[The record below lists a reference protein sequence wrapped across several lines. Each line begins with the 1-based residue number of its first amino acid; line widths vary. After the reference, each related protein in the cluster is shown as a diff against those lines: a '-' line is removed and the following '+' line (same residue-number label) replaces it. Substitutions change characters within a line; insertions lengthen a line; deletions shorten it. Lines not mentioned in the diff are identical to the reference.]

1 VRLPAGDD
9 TGSKALTIK
18 GAAHCMCGFCGF
30 AGEWPPA
37 PEAEIVLDRMT
48 RTLHHRGPDD
58 SGTWT
63 DPEGP
68 VALGHRRLSILDLS
82 PLGHQPMHS
91 SCGRYV
97 IAFNGEIYNFAE
109 LREELEKRGRRFRGR
124 SDTEVMLEAFSEWGL
139 EKALQQFNGMFAFAL
154 WDRLERRLHLV
165 RDRLGEKPLYYGWS
179 GKTFLFGS
187 EPKALRVHPAF
198 QARIDRDALALYLR
212 HNYVP
217 APISIYMGVFKLPPG
232 TFLSLDPRETGV
244 LPEPQAYWSA
254 KDQAEQGIRNE
265 FTGSEEEISTR
276 LETLLKDAV
285 RLRMVADVPLGVFL
299 SGGIDSSM
307 IAALM
312 QVQSSR
318 PVRTFSIGF
327 RETGF
332 DEAAEAKRVAR
343 HLGTEHTELYLTPGE
358 ATATIPLLPA
368 LYDEPFADSSQ
379 IPTYLVASLARRQI
393 TVSLSGDGGDELF
406 GGYNR
411 YLWVTKLWRRFGW
424 LPGSVRSLMSD
435 ALRAVPQGGWDGAA
449 ELISPLLPRSGGKR
463 RLGEQIH
470 KFAGVLGEPG
480 PERMYLNLVSQ
491 WKLSERMVLGAP
503 RIRKTL
509 LDDPSWTTVSDVTQ
523 QMMLRDLVTY
533 LPDDILVKVD
543 RATMGVSLEARV
555 PFLDHRL
562 VEFAFRIPLGMK
574 VRNGEGKWILRQLLY
589 RHVPREMIER
599 PKMGFGI
606 PIGSWLRGP
615 LRPWAEELLSS
626 ARLTSE
632 EFFDP
637 KPIRARWTEHLSG
650 RRSWGYHLWTILMFQ
665 AWHSRP

>member
-1 VRLPAGDD
+1 MDPA
-9 TGSKALTIK
+9 
-18 GAAHCMCGFCGF
+18 
-30 AGEWPPA
+30 
-37 PEAEIVLDRMT
+37 V
-48 RTLHHRGPDD
+48 
-58 SGTWT
+58 
-63 DPEGP
+63 P

-109 LREELEKRGRRFRGR
+109 LRRELEKGGRTFRGR
-124 SDTEVMLEAFSEWGL
+124 SDTEIMLEAFSEWGL
-139 EKALQQFNGMFAFAL
+139 TRALERFNGMFAFAL
-154 WDRLERRLHLV
+154 WDRKERRLHLV
-165 RDRLGEKPLYYGWS
+165 RDRLGEKPLYYGWF
-179 GKTFLFGS
+179 GRTFLFGS
-187 EPKALRVHPAF
+187 EPKALRAHPGF
-198 QARIDRDALALYLR
+198 EARIDRDALALYLR

-217 APISIYMGVFKLPPG
+217 APLSIYIGVFKLPPG
-232 TFLSLDPRETGV
+232 TFLSLDPRETGS

-254 KDQAEQGIRNE
+254 RDKAEEGIRNQ
-265 FTGSEEEISTR
+265 FTGSEGEVGAQ
-276 LETLLKDAV
+276 LEALLKDAV
-285 RLRMVADVPLGVFL
+285 GLRMVADVPLGVFL
-299 SGGIDSSM
+299 SGGVDSST

-312 QVQSSR
+312 QAQSSR

-332 DEAAEAKRVAR
+332 DEAAEARRVAQ

-358 ATATIPLLPA
+358 ATATIPSLPT

-379 IPTYLVASLARRQI
+379 IPTYLVARLARRQI

-411 YLWVTKLWRRFGW
+411 YLWVTKLWRRVGW
-424 LPGSVRSLMSD
+424 LPGPVRSFVSD

-449 ELISPLLPRSGGKR
+449 ELISPLLPRSAGKR
-463 RLGEQIH
+463 RVGEQIH
-470 KFAGVLGEPG
+470 KFAGVLGEAG
-480 PERMYLNLVSQ
+480 PEGMYLNLVSQ

-503 RIRKTL
+503 RLRKTL
-509 LDDPSWTTVSDVTQ
+509 LDDPTWSALPDLTQ
-523 QMMLRDLVTY
+523 QMMLWDLVTY

-555 PFLDHRL
+555 PLLDHRL
-562 VEFAFRIPLGMK
+562 VEFAFRIPLAMK
-574 VRNGEGKWILRQLLY
+574 VRKGQGKWILRQLLY
-589 RHVPREMIER
+589 RYVPRDLIDR

-606 PIGSWLRGP
+606 PIGAWLRGS
-615 LRPWAEELLSS
+615 LRPWAEDLLSP
-626 ARLTSE
+626 ARLARE
-632 EFFDP
+632 GFFDP

-665 AWHSRP
+665 AWNQVQDAHVQA